1 METEV
6 FSVRRMQPTELMH
19 EFQKDEDYEEW
30 IQHQRQHEDEE
41 YEKCIQHQHQQDED
55 YEKCIQHKRQQDDKG
70 HEKWIQHQHQQED
83 VEPST
88 FGGVWSKWD
97 DTYFQEDNDDTVS
110 VASTISDQP
119 YRKN

>member
-30 IQHQRQHEDEE
+30 IQHQRQHEDE
-41 YEKCIQHQHQQDED
+41 D
-55 YEKCIQHKRQQDDKG
+55 YEEWIQHKRQQDDKE
-70 HEKWIQHQHQQED
+70 HEKWIQHQHQQDD